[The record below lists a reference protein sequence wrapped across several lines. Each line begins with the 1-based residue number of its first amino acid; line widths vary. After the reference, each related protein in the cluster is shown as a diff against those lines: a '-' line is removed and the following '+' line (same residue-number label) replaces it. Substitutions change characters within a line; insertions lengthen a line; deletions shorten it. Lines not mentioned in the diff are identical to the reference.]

1 VSLACLGSGVLQLGD
16 SPLFSSLD
24 LFNNVEFLTLL
35 DSVGTVIDSGNFG
48 EGLYE
53 LQGSLL
59 LWESIKSA
67 GDCESPLTLDAEEL
81 RGAYQVDG
89 VADLTTCDGGK
100 AAGVS
105 GR

>member
-1 VSLACLGSGVLQLGD
+1 MTT
-16 SPLFSSLD
+16 P
-24 LFNNVEFLTLL
+24 
-35 DSVGTVIDSGNFG
+35 DSVQNVIDGANFFG
-48 EGLYE
+48 EELYE
-53 LQGSLL
+53 LQGLLL

-67 GDCESPLTLDAEEL
+67 GDCESPPTLDAEEL